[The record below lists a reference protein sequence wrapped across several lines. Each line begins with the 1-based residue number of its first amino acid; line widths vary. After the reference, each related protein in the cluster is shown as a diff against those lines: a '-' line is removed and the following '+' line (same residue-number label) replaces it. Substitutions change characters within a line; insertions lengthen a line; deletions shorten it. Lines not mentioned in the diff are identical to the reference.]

1 MYSHNFEIVFILNR
15 FFYVFLVDSNI
26 TLGLFKNQY
35 LLLWTHWHK
44 IMRQLDLS
52 LMKISQYKFGGKLL
66 YLNHTLLLFRRPNIQ
81 GYNSTEEC
89 LCWNLWPRRRWT
101 GRKTCKLSKLKNS
114 LSPRIPWRSFDQN
127 LWPFMTYC
135 LNCLNIVCATSLH
148 FYCWKYIVSTK
159 QGIISN
165 QGLHNCECLCWNSKS

>member
-1 MYSHNFEIVFILNR
+1 MSYFSIFLFIC
-15 FFYVFLVDSNI
+15 I
-26 TLGLFKNQY
+26 TLWNSREIFWKDPPWRPLF
-35 LLLWTHWHK
+35 WK
-44 IMRQLDLS
+44 IRPPPS
-52 LMKISQYKFGGKLL
+52 EKIIGPPPLGFWNSPTYGGKLS
-66 YLNHTLLLFRRPNIQ
+66 YLNHILLFFRRPNIQ

-101 GRKTCKLSKLKNS
+101 GRKTCKYSKLKKS

-148 FYCWKYIVSTK
+148 FYCWIHCHTTK